1 MKTLVNS
8 KDHLLLIKCYL
19 QEEIIVVLWTHFAFT
34 ISKLFCERYNFLC
47 EKIDF
52 FSNFLFLC
60 HQLMDTGVQHVTFIF
75 KNQQLQNKEEF
86 EIRTDR
92 MKTSLV

>member
-1 MKTLVNS
+1 V
-8 KDHLLLIKCYL
+8 
-19 QEEIIVVLWTHFAFT
+19 
-34 ISKLFCERYNFLC
+34 
-47 EKIDF
+47 
-52 FSNFLFLC
+52 
-60 HQLMDTGVQHVTFIF
+60 MDTGVQHVTFIF